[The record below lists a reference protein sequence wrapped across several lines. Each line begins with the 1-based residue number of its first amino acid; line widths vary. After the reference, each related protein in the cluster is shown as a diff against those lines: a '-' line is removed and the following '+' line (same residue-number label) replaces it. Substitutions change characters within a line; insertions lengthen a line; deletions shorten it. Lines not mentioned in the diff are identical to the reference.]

1 MPLERVRMP
10 VQSTWPP
17 PPDIP
22 NPLAAHDDF
31 LTACVLN
38 SSEKR
43 PVSRLR
49 LMRDLR
55 KERGVDVRQSLAIV
69 NDYCD
74 RHAIL
79 PSAARVELW
88 VISLMGLIGLA
99 TVLTMSVLFRLNEK
113 EFAAATT
120 HAAVE
125 AVVTKSLNITYA
137 ALGVCAIM
145 FCIGVPFR
153 VWRVKRLGRNAEQAR
168 QKLAA
173 QATVQP

>member
-1 MPLERVRMP
+1 MP

-43 PVSRLR
+43 PVSRLSIAGE
-49 LMRDLR
+49 LR
-55 KERGVDVRQSLAIV
+55 KERSVDRQQSLAIV
-69 NDYCD
+69 NSYCD

-88 VISLMGLIGLA
+88 VRSLVGLIGLA
-99 TVLTMSVLFRLNEK
+99 IVLTTSVLLRLNEK

-137 ALGVCAIM
+137 ALGLCAIM
-145 FCIGVPFR
+145 FCIAIPFTW
-153 VWRVKRLGRNAEQAR
+153 WRVKRLGRNAEQAR